1 MQSNE
6 ISFLFDEDSDN
17 DSYHMYCLKS
27 EMRTEQELS
36 CSLNRQSKLHD
47 AILTHQSLV

>member
-17 DSYHMYCLKS
+17 DFYHIYCFED
-27 EMRTEQELS
+27 EMRTKQELS
-36 CSLNRQSKLHD
+36 CSLNKLSKSCD
-47 AILTHQSLV
+47 VILTH